1 MRFLSRLDSKLISIS
16 AVALVLV
23 AALTG
28 DAMVDLI
35 ELQRLARIQIRD
47 ARQAMLNADFD
58 VALVRAAGEAASYA
72 TTRDRVYLDEATE
85 AIEKAEA
92 AILGV
97 QKTLNSDAGHE
108 GLESKHQGFLER
120 QWQLH
125 SAVKRGVRA
134 VQELEPDADP
144 RQIQKV
150 LNEIYAF
157 EPGAAKLRPEI
168 IAHRDL
174 EFYANERSIQQ
185 RAQHTMIDFLASL
198 ALFIFFMGGIV
209 LFTRRAIVQPLDRLA
224 SAASAVAQ
232 GDFHRTV
239 AATGRDEIKRLQIA
253 FNEMVKDLREQH
265 AALTESESRFRQ
277 MAEHF
282 PGVFVMSDALGK
294 DILYVSPGYQTVW
307 GQPTEHLYRQPDSIA
322 QSIHPQDRDRVRV
335 GIATLNPEQSGALE
349 YRIVRPDGSIRWIW
363 ERSFPIKNAQGQ
375 VYRVTAVCE
384 DITERKKI
392 EEELRLSEQQLQSAL
407 AQRVQ
412 VNRDLHDDVLQSIY
426 AVGLTLESIRRA
438 IDTNSAVAQERIT
451 NAIGQLNDIMRNVR
465 LYILEPEARLQT
477 KQEVM
482 SALHSL
488 IQTAQGNQAPR
499 VSAEVDPRVMPALAE
514 EHARNLL
521 QIVRE
526 AISNAQRHAK
536 AQSIR
541 VALKQFDGHPRLTIS
556 DDGRGFE
563 ARIPSSGGHG
573 LLNMAARAKLMG
585 AHLEILSKLGL
596 GTQVAVDLPQSA

>member
-16 AVALVLV
+16 AVALLMV
-23 AALTG
+23 AVLTG
-28 DAMVDLI
+28 DAVLDLI

-47 ARQAMLNADFD
+47 ARQATLNADFD

-72 TTRDRVYLDEATE
+72 TTRNQAYREEATK
-85 AIEKAEA
+85 AIETAET
-92 AILGV
+92 AILGL
-97 QKTLNSDAGHE
+97 QKTLRADGGND

-157 EPGAAKLRPEI
+157 EPDAAKLRPEI

-232 GDFHRTV
+232 GDFHRNV

-277 MAEHF
+277 MAEHC
-282 PGVFVMSDALGK
+282 
-294 DILYVSPGYQTVW
+294 
-307 GQPTEHLYRQPDSIA
+307 
-322 QSIHPQDRDRVRV
+322 IH
-335 GIATLNPEQSGALE
+335 
-349 YRIVRPDGSIRWIW
+349 
-363 ERSFPIKNAQGQ
+363 
-375 VYRVTAVCE
+375 
-384 DITERKKI
+384 
-392 EEELRLSEQQLQSAL
+392 
-407 AQRVQ
+407 
-412 VNRDLHDDVLQSIY
+412 
-426 AVGLTLESIRRA
+426 
-438 IDTNSAVAQERIT
+438 
-451 NAIGQLNDIMRNVR
+451 
-465 LYILEPEARLQT
+465 
-477 KQEVM
+477 
-482 SALHSL
+482 
-488 IQTAQGNQAPR
+488 
-499 VSAEVDPRVMPALAE
+499 
-514 EHARNLL
+514 
-521 QIVRE
+521 
-526 AISNAQRHAK
+526 
-536 AQSIR
+536 
-541 VALKQFDGHPRLTIS
+541 
-556 DDGRGFE
+556 
-563 ARIPSSGGHG
+563 
-573 LLNMAARAKLMG
+573 
-585 AHLEILSKLGL
+585 
-596 GTQVAVDLPQSA
+596 